1 MNSLSHLLNRRN
13 NNNIGMVSTSNAAA
27 NEEMMRSRSLQVF
40 PPERYT
46 DLVRRRGGFIYVPA
60 RRKITTTTTTLTPN
74 NGGDIA
80 QKRVSDLIK
89 AAIEIYVKEK
99 RRPLLKH
106 TDFKSFQLH
115 YSQYSLESLKADEKL
130 INLGSRISL
139 CFKAFNQ
146 LCSVNLSS
154 CSEEA
159 NIAITFTSPFHS
171 LEFGSIN
178 GEIVGVQRIRKDAKV
193 VVNVTVEGSLGLI
206 IAMVKLGSN
215 VDETIKVVVAKYN
228 EQGRSPKIDR
238 DTASSLELHHS
249 YFSLQCNRLHQ
260 EVDDDQTGSGKLLA
274 GEVGSCAP
282 VMFPPS

>member
-1 MNSLSHLLNRRN
+1 MNTLSHLLNRRN

-60 RRKITTTTTTLTPN
+60 RRRKITTTTTTLTPN
-74 NGGDIA
+74 NGGTGTVQRLTKLLLNVNIERSLGPV
-80 QKRVSDLIK
+80 QVVTSPEKRVSDLIK

-130 INLGSRISL
+130 INLGSRNFFMCS
-139 CFKAFNQ
+139 KPSTSSV
-146 LCSVNLSS
+146 SVNLSS

-159 NIAITFTSPFHS
+159 NIAITFTSPFP
-171 LEFGSIN
+171 L
-178 GEIVGVQRIRKDAKV
+178 
-193 VVNVTVEGSLGLI
+193 T
-206 IAMVKLGSN
+206 
-215 VDETIKVVVAKYN
+215 
-228 EQGRSPKIDR
+228 
-238 DTASSLELHHS
+238 
-249 YFSLQCNRLHQ
+249 RLM
-260 EVDDDQTGSGKLLA
+260 DFLL
-274 GEVGSCAP
+274 
-282 VMFPPS
+282 